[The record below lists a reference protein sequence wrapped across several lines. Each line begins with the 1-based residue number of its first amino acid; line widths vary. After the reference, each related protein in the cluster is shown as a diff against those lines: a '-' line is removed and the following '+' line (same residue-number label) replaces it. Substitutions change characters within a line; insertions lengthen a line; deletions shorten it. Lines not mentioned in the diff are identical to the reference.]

1 MKQDETAMII
11 RIQHGEE
18 QLYSTLI
25 DRYKEGLYRH
35 CFRYVRDE
43 DWAED
48 IAQEAFIKAY
58 VQLDSF
64 NSHYRFSTWLY
75 KIATNMALQEIR
87 KRRPVPLTDDMQ
99 IISTLAQTD
108 QVAKDDELHQAVQKL
123 SDNHRAVVNK
133 HYWEG
138 KSYEQI
144 AQEMGST
151 TGSVKGWMSR
161 AKRELRRMLS

>member
-18 QLYSTLI
+18 QLYGTLI

-35 CFRYVRDE
+35 CFKYVRDE

-48 IAQEAFIKAY
+48 ITQEAFIKAY

-64 NSHYRFSTWLY
+64 NTNYRFSTWLY
-75 KIATNMALQEIR
+75 KIATNIALQELR
-87 KRRPVPLTDDMQ
+87 KKRPVPLTDDMQ
-99 IISTLAQTD
+99 IISTLAATD
-108 QVAKDDELHQAVQKL
+108 QCAKDTELHVAVNKL
-123 SDNHRAVVNK
+123 PEKQRAVISK
-133 HYWEG
+133 HYLEG
-138 KSYEQI
+138 KNYAQI

-161 AKRELRRMLS
+161 AKQGLRRMLS

>member
-1 MKQDETAMII
+1 MKQDETAIII

-18 QLYSTLI
+18 QLYGTLI

-58 VQLDSF
+58 VHLDSF
-64 NSHYRFSTWLY
+64 DTRFRFSTWLY
-75 KIATNMALQEIR
+75 KIATNIALQEIR
-87 KRRPVPLTDDMQ
+87 KKHPVPLTDNMQ
-99 IISTLAQTD
+99 LISTLAQTD
-108 QVAKDDELHQAVQKL
+108 QMAKDSELHFAVQKL
-123 SDNHRAVVNK
+123 PKTHRAVVSK

-138 KSYEQI
+138 KSYKQI

>member
-1 MKQDETAMII
+1 MKQDETAIII

-18 QLYSTLI
+18 QLYSMLI

-35 CFRYVRDE
+35 CFKYVRDE

-48 IAQEAFIKAY
+48 IAQEAFIKAF
-58 VQLDSF
+58 VRLDSF
-64 NSHYRFSTWLY
+64 NPQYRFSTWLY
-75 KIATNMALQEIR
+75 KIGTNLALQEIR
-87 KRRPVPLTDDMQ
+87 KKHPMPLTEDMQ
-99 IISTLAQTD
+99 LISTLAQTD
-108 QVAKDDELHQAVQKL
+108 QMAKDSELHDAVRKL
-123 SDNHRAVVNK
+123 SDTHRAVVSK

-138 KSYEQI
+138 KSYHQI

-161 AKRELRRMLS
+161 AKQELRRMLS